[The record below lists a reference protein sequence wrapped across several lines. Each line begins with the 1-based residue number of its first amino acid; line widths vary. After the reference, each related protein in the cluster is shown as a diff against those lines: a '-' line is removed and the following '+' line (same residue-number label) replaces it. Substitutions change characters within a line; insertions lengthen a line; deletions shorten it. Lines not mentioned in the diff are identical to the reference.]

1 MNSIRFLFPID
12 GDVLTPADGEVRDGV
27 LHIRARLEAPKGST
41 VTVNDEP
48 CEYAGDSEQGALY
61 EITLTPEAYRNALTA
76 KATKGGETVENV
88 IYVYR
93 FKKAYKKYRLAID
106 DIIWSMRDLAVN
118 KDVYASL
125 FDCPFFALFK
135 RLHDDFGT
143 CVHMN
148 IYYTD
153 IYNTFGDCFDLT
165 MVPDKYRDEFI
176 ANSGWLKL
184 TFHAHNDTAHIYREA
199 PYSTVYRDF
208 CLTTKELV
216 RICGAE
222 TVRTSANG
230 LHYGETNVE
239 GARALRA
246 CGVNCLVGYF
256 KLDKQGV
263 PIVSYYLNP
272 EQTTHCF
279 DRDFWVDN
287 KEGIIFSKDK
297 MVIDQQKQ
305 ECIDERLDYM
315 LAERATEMGTLNFV
329 THEQYFYPHYSHY
342 QPEYEQ
348 KIRTAVKWAADHGY
362 EPCFIDTVI
371 TEDYR
376 D

>member
-1 MNSIRFLFPID
+1 MIRFLFPLD
-12 GDVLTPADGEVRDGV
+12 GDVLTPPDGEMCGE
-27 LHIRARLEAPKGST
+27 LLKIRARLSAPVGSA

-48 CEYAGDSEQGALY
+48 CECVADGEY
-61 EITLTPEAYRNALTA
+61 EITLTPDSYRNALTA
-76 KATKGGETVENV
+76 RAEKDGEVLESV

-118 KDVYASL
+118 KDVYKSL

-135 RLHDDFGT
+135 RLNDDYGT

-153 IYNTFGDCFDLT
+153 VYDTFGDGFDLT

-176 ANSGWLKL
+176 ANSHWLKL
-184 TFHAHNDTAHIYREA
+184 TFHAYDDTEHIYREA
-199 PYSTVYRDF
+199 PYSTVFNDF
-208 CLTTKELV
+208 CKVTKELI
-216 RICGAE
+216 RIAGE
-222 TVRTSANG
+222 PTVRTSANG
-230 LHYGETNVE
+230 LHYGETNVY

-256 KLDKQGV
+256 KLDKNGV
-263 PIVSYYLNP
+263 PIVSYYLDP
-272 EQTTHCF
+272 EHTTHCF

-297 MVIDQQKQ
+297 MVIDQFALDK
-305 ECIDERLDYM
+305 INDRLDY
-315 LAERATEMGTLNFV
+315 LKVERPTEMGTLNFV
-329 THEQYFYPHYSHY
+329 THEQYFYPHYKAY

-348 KIRTAVKWAADHGY
+348 KIRTAVKWATDNGY

-371 TEDYR
+371 REEYR